1 MIDADNEISRWVATL
16 GEHIKNQSNFVA
28 ATTFVKELVS
38 RNLPPVFDFE
48 HFSALVGIER
58 SLLGQ
63 ILECPEHYYHEFTIP
78 KNSGGARS
86 ILSPQPSLRVI
97 QKWIKQNILDNIPI
111 SSAAHGFVKQR
122 SVVTFASEHVGKA
135 ALLHL
140 DIKDF
145 FPSITLKS
153 VYGIFRNVGYPPNI
167 SLYFAKVCTYCGVL
181 PQGAPTSPAL
191 SNIFSY
197 SLDKRLLGL
206 AKANRVTYS
215 RYADNMVLSGDY
227 VSFSLVATIERIL
240 CSHGFKLNSE
250 KTYLSTGSG
259 KRVIVGVS
267 VIGNSIKLPKEK
279 KRELRQEVFY
289 LLKNGFFAHTEKIG
303 RRDPLY
309 MERLYGRLQF
319 WRQLEPDNEFVLKA
333 LDSVKKLQHSSIW
346 LTQTSKAD

>member
-1 MIDADNEISRWVATL
+1 MIDADNEISRWIATF
-16 GEHIKNQSNFVA
+16 GEQIRSQSSFVA
-28 ATTFVKELVS
+28 AATFVKDLVS
-38 RNLPPVFDFE
+38 QNLPPVFDFE

-63 ILECPEHYYHEFTIP
+63 ILECPEYYYHEFTIP
-78 KNSGGARS
+78 KNSGGERS

-97 QKWIKQNILDNIPI
+97 QKWIKEKILDSIPI
-111 SSAAHGFVKQR
+111 SSAAHGFVRRR

-153 VYGIFRNVGYPPNI
+153 VYGIFRKIGYPPNI
-167 SLYFAKVCTYCGVL
+167 SLYFAKICTYRGVL

-191 SNIFSY
+191 SNIFCY

-206 AKANRVTYS
+206 ANANKITYS
-215 RYADNMVLSGDY
+215 RYADNMVFSGDY
-227 VSFSLVATIERIL
+227 VSVSLVVTIEKIL
-240 CSHGFKLNSE
+240 CSHGFTLNLE
-250 KTYLSTGSG
+250 KTYLSAGSG

-319 WRQLEPDNEFVLKA
+319 WRQLEPNNEFVLKS
-333 LDSVKKLQHSSIW
+333 LDSIRKLQHSSMW
-346 LTQTSKAD
+346 LNGV